1 MGIQIAEIIPR
12 KEIELPDMKEK
23 IIAVDAFNTLYQ
35 FLTTIRQADGTPLMD
50 SKGRITS
57 HLSGIFYRNINLLQE
72 GIKLIY
78 VFDGKPPELK
88 FKEIQKRK
96 EQKDIAREKL
106 EKAKEEG
113 DTEAMHKYSQ
123 QTVKITDE
131 IIEES
136 KKLLEAMGISVIQ
149 AESEGEAEA
158 ALLARKGICW
168 ASASQDYDSLLYGTP
183 RLIRNLTLSRKRRTS
198 SGMFVDTQIELV
210 EFDKVLNELQINLEQ
225 LICLGILVGTDYNP
239 GGVRGIGQKRALE
252 IVKKYEYP
260 LKIFEFVE
268 KSDKYIL
275 DFDWQ
280 PIFHQFKS
288 FKETHKD
295 KITFQNIDLEKIKEI
310 LVTDHE
316 FSEER
321 INNALEKLKDVEKAK
336 KQKGLN
342 EFW

>member
-12 KEIELPDMKEK
+12 KEIEISDLKGK

-35 FLTTIRQADGTPLMD
+35 FLTTIRQADGTLLMD

-72 GIKLIY
+72 GIKIIY

-88 FKEIQKRK
+88 LKEIQRRK
-96 EQKDIAREKL
+96 EQKEIAKEKL
-106 EKAKEEG
+106 EKAKESG
-113 DTEAMHKYSQ
+113 DTEAMYKYSQ
-123 QTVKITDE
+123 QTVKITEE

-136 KKLLEAMGISVIQ
+136 KKLLKAMGIPVIQ
-149 AESEGEAEA
+149 AETEGEAEA
-158 ALLARKGICW
+158 ALLTRNGESW
-168 ASASQDYDSLLYGTP
+168 ASASQDYDSLLYATP
-183 RLIRNLTLSRKRRTS
+183 RLIRNLTLSRKRKTS
-198 SGMFVDTQIELV
+198 SGAFVETKIELV
-210 EFDKVLNELQINLEQ
+210 ELEKVLNELQINLDQ

-252 IVKKYEYP
+252 IVKKFEYP
-260 LKIFEFVE
+260 LKIFEFISKSE
-268 KSDKYIL
+268 KYVL

-288 FKETHKD
+288 FKENYKG
-295 KITFQNIDLEKIKEI
+295 KINFDNFNIEEIKKILIDE
-310 LVTDHE
+310 HQ

-321 INNALEKLKDVEKAK
+321 INSSLEKLRELEKSK